1 MSQNCVLS
9 LDNVCVVRKA
19 LLVERPTV
27 LDGLTLDE
35 VCSAL
40 NFADGYH

>member
-19 LLVERPTV
+19 LLV
-27 LDGLTLDE
+27 DE

-40 NFADGYH
+40 NFAAGCH

>member
-1 MSQNCVLS
+1 MPQKCMLV

-40 NFADGYH
+40 NFAAGYH